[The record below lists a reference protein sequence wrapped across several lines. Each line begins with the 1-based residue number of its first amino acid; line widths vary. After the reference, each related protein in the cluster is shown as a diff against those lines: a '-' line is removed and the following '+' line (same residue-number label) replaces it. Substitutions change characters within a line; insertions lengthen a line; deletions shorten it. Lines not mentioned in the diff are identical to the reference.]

1 MFIKQMICSTQT
13 HREREMRVAIADKVY
28 YIIITEVVGWLV
40 NDISIICK
48 PVSIGRGDVRDRERG
63 CPC

>member
-1 MFIKQMICSTQT
+1 
-13 HREREMRVAIADKVY
+13 MRVAIADKVY

-48 PVSIGRGDVRDRERG
+48 PVSIGRGGDVRDRERG

>member
-1 MFIKQMICSTQT
+1 
-13 HREREMRVAIADKVY
+13 MRVAIADKVY

-48 PVSIGRGDVRDRERG
+48 PVSIGRGGDVCEREREG
-63 CPC
+63 VHVYQRVRGPFLR

>member
-1 MFIKQMICSTQT
+1 
-13 HREREMRVAIADKVY
+13 MRVVIADKVY

-48 PVSIGRGDVRDRERG
+48 PVSIGRGGDVCERERERVSMFIRE
-63 CPC
+63 